1 MRVVGA
7 VLADVDE
14 GWQQSRYF
22 SEAKMSELYALLER
36 RRASAAPAPTEEE
49 LEAADRAAEA
59 IIGAA
64 EVALEK
70 EAA

>member
-1 MRVVGA
+1 
-7 VLADVDE
+7 
-14 GWQQSRYF
+14 
-22 SEAKMSELYALLER
+22 MSELYALLER
-36 RRASAAPAPTEEE
+36 RRASPAPAPTEEE

-59 IIGAA
+59 IVGAA